1 MSKTSYKPY
10 YNAKTGE
17 AEIEVNVWDLAV
29 GVCAGLT
36 AKKIVEGMSE
46 AFCDKRGVITT
57 IGTAALGLLAAGKL
71 GFKCGAM
78 FRSLRKSAKT
88 AYKTT
93 REIIESETKKEEDK
107 PEETNKEEV
116 KWDPAPDISEA
127 ELRIQYEH
135 PEEWLCFSSY
145 IEASKVF
152 AFCIKSIAGFGYVS
166 VADVKKEM
174 NKDQIL
180 NYIDNVYGWSNL
192 EDDFGIKREP
202 DGRYSI
208 TRVKPYPIDIL
219 KQSEGIK
226 HGESET

>member
-127 ELRIQYEH
+127 ELKIQYEH
-135 PEEWLCFSSY
+135 PEEWIRFSNY
-145 IEASKVF
+145 MEAAKVF
-152 AFCIKSIAGFGYVS
+152 ELCTENIISYGYVS
-166 VADVKKEM
+166 VADVKEVI
-174 NKDQIL
+174 DDSQIF
-180 NYIDNVYGWSNL
+180 NYTDNVYGWSNA
-192 EDDFGIKREP
+192 DDFGMRREP
-202 DGRYSI
+202 SGWYSI
-208 TRVKPYPIDIL
+208 TRVKPHPIDIL
-219 KQSEGIK
+219 KQSEGIE
-226 HGESET
+226 HGESES